1 MTESRIGIPI
11 FFNTLPFKI
20 GRNVSDSQQMG
31 DEYLI
36 RASNELA
43 DSVC

>member
-1 MTESRIGIPI
+1 MTESRIGVPI
-11 FFNTLPFKI
+11 LFNTVPFKI

-31 DEYLI
+31 NEYVI
-36 RASNELA
+36 RTSNELA